1 MGVEE
6 LFFDT
11 FWFREEEV
19 VSFIMGAHCYSPKP
33 SISPSWG
40 IKNGLLS
47 VSVLQLPEKSYQID
61 GD

>member
-1 MGVEE
+1 MGVVE

-40 IKNGLLS
+40 MKNGLLP
-47 VSVLQLPEKSYQID
+47 VSVL
-61 GD
+61 